1 MKATGR
7 RSLKNNVPSKTQ
19 SVTKSNLVDDVVE
32 HSPIS
37 RSCGRSFQ
45 CYKRQHF
52 RTRSHVRLLMTSSP
66 RSSEAADVVD
76 PPGIPAA
83 RRCGGGVG
91 EIPAGLRQAG
101 AGEKWRRE
109 VATRE
114 RCSFSWCAS
123 PSPFIGKEL
132 QPHQFLE
139 W

>member
-1 MKATGR
+1 
-7 RSLKNNVPSKTQ
+7 
-19 SVTKSNLVDDVVE
+19 
-32 HSPIS
+32 
-37 RSCGRSFQ
+37 
-45 CYKRQHF
+45 
-52 RTRSHVRLLMTSSP
+52 MTSSP

-114 RCSFSWCAS
+114 RYASSWCAS

-132 QPHQFLE
+132 QPHQFLG